1 MANKHTTLTSLFD
14 DIADA
19 IRSTSSITGEI
30 PADAFPAY
38 ILAKGRSDCPATPG
52 VLNSCPW
59 SFIKWASDEGLA
71 DLFWSVGDRKA
82 VTLSDWGNPNATY
95 AVHGGTFY
103 CYILGFNHN
112 AEKEGNNRIHFEF
125 GFDALSGG
133 NHIAFSGADYNL
145 IYTKGTE
152 PYFNRMNI
160 AATNAGGWE
169 SSLMRTGT
177 LNGSSRSFRSAC
189 PSDLLNVLK
198 TVTKYTDNVGG
209 GKGNIAASVSA
220 TTDTF
225 FLLAESEW
233 RNGTHWSNSHE
244 ASHTKR
250 YSYYANGNSMVHK
263 MTHNG
268 QAGYVCCRSPK
279 KDTAD
284 RFVGK
289 GAAEGY
295 IGALAANQV
304 YSIAPCF
311 CV

>member
-82 VTLSDWGNPNATY
+82 VTLRDWGNSHDATY
-95 AVHGGTFY
+95 AVKGGTFY

-112 AEKEGNNRIHFEF
+112 AEKEGNNRVHFEF

-133 NHIAFSGADYNL
+133 NHIAFSGADYGLVYNNN
-145 IYTKGTE
+145 TE
-152 PYFNRMNI
+152 PCYNRMN
-160 AATNAGGWE
+160 ATDSNAGGWA

-189 PSDLLNVLK
+189 PSELLNVLK

-209 GKGNIAASVSA
+209 GNGDVAANVSA

-225 FLLAESEW
+225 FLLAENEW
-233 RNGTHWSNSHE
+233 YKAYRSNTYE
-244 ASHTKR
+244 ASSTKK
-250 YSYYANGNSMVHK
+250 YAYYANGNTAVHK
-263 MTHNG
+263 LTHSG
-268 QAGYVCCRSPK
+268 KAGLVFSRSPRS
-279 KDTAD
+279 D
-284 RFVGK
+284 RASHFVGK
-289 GAAEGY
+289 ATDGKSVGSLIANTVYAA
-295 IGALAANQV
+295 
-304 YSIAPCF
+304 APCF

>member
-1 MANKHTTLTSLFD
+1 MANKHTTLTALFD

-38 ILAKGRSDCPATPG
+38 ILAKGRSDCPTTPG
-52 VLNSCPW
+52 VLNSCSW

-82 VTLSDWGNPNATY
+82 VTLSDWGSPNATY

-112 AEKEGNNRIHFEF
+112 AEKEGNNRVHFEF

-133 NHIAFSGADYNL
+133 NHIAFSGADYNMT
-145 IYTKGTE
+145 YNSTE
-152 PYFNRMNI
+152 SYFNRMNTT
-160 AATNAGGWE
+160 ATNAGGWA

-189 PSDLLNVLK
+189 PSELLNVLK

-209 GKGNIAASVSA
+209 GNGNVAANVSA

-233 RNGTHWSNSHE
+233 RKTYQSNAYE
-244 ASHTKR
+244 ASHTKQ
-250 YSYYANGNSMVHK
+250 YAYYANGNTMVHK
-263 MTHNG
+263 LTHNG
-268 QAGYVCCRSPK
+268 EAGYVLSRSPR
-279 KDTAD
+279 KDNAT
-284 RFVGK
+284 RFLGK
-289 GAAEGY
+289 GGAEGY
-295 IGALAANQV
+295 VGSLAANKV
-304 YSIAPCF
+304 YAAAPCF

>member
-82 VTLSDWGNPNATY
+82 VTLSDWGSPNATY
-95 AVHGGTFY
+95 AVQGGTFY

-112 AEKEGNNRIHFEF
+112 AEKEGNNRVHFEF

-133 NHIAFSGADYNL
+133 NHIAFSGADYNMT
-145 IYTKGTE
+145 YNSTE
-152 PYFNRMNI
+152 SYFNRMNTT
-160 AATNAGGWE
+160 ATNAGGWA

-189 PSDLLNVLK
+189 PSELLNVLK

-209 GKGNIAASVSA
+209 GNGNVAANVSA

-233 RNGTHWSNSHE
+233 RKTFQSNAYE
-244 ASHTKR
+244 ASHTKQ
-250 YSYYANGNSMVHK
+250 YAYYANGNTMVHK
-263 MTHNG
+263 LTHNG
-268 QAGYVCCRSPK
+268 AAGYVLSRSPR
-279 KDTAD
+279 KDNATK
-284 RFVGK
+284 FLGK
-289 GAAEGY
+289 GGAEGY
-295 IGALAANQV
+295 VGSLAANKV
-304 YSIAPCF
+304 YAAAPCF